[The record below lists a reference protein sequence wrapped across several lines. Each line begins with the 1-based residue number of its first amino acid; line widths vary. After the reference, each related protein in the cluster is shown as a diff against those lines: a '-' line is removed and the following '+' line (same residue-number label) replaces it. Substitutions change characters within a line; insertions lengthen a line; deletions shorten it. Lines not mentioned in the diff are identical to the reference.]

1 MQNRLNLAAPSIL
14 AVAVSLGALF
24 VSGSAGC
31 NLDPAVFVDP
41 DIEEPS
47 FAASK
52 VALGTTISGSFRL
65 TLHLS
70 VRASGP
76 SQVTVGSFQLKK
88 SDGTT
93 VLVDNLPI
101 TADKPNPVNVDEDST
116 TTVQLTVSSGT
127 KVLDASVRDA
137 VCAGDVVIAGVIE
150 DSLLTTSTP
159 VVSDPFTPDCP

>member
-1 MQNRLNLAAPSIL
+1 MQTRLKLAATSVLGL
-14 AVAVSLGALF
+14 ALSLGSL
-24 VSGSAGC
+24 SGC
-31 NLDPAVFVDP
+31 NLDAAVFVDP

-70 VRASGP
+70 VRASGS
-76 SQVTVGSFQLKK
+76 SQVTVGAFQLKK

-101 TADKPNPVNVDEDST
+101 TADMPNPVNVDEDST
-116 TTVQLTVSSGT
+116 TTVQLTISSGSDL
-127 KVLDASVRDA
+127 LDATVRDA

-150 DSLLTTSTP
+150 DSLLSSSTP
-159 VVSDPFTPDCP
+159 VASDPFTPDCP